1 MSIISSIKKF
11 LMISNV
17 PASDI
22 SESPLYVQLQANRE
36 IALRQVIPTE
46 MMNEFLT
53 FIYPNQRLK
62 SIVKDMYHTYHDY
75 LISPEA
81 RNAYLPYVLR
91 LALSIRRFGHRLI
104 LHSNIDPEDIV
115 RIMLE
120 NTGIEPTTEE

>member
-1 MSIISSIKKF
+1 MGILNSIKKF

-17 PASDI
+17 PTSDV
-22 SESPLYVQLQANRE
+22 SDSPLLVQLQTNRE
-36 IALRQVIPTE
+36 TALRQVIPTS

-62 SIVKDMYHTYHDY
+62 SIVKDMYHTHHDY

-81 RNAYLPYVLR
+81 RGAYLPYVLR

-104 LHSNIDPEDIV
+104 LHNNIDPEVIIK
-115 RIMLE
+115 IMLK
-120 NTGIEPTTEE
+120 NTGTEPTTEE